1 MTAPDTD
8 PESVFPANVVS
19 LVAVRLDQKLNGD
32 SVPPEQHV
40 TVQTRPIHTLNA
52 GHAVAVLPIDWS
64 IAGEAEMGTFP
75 RDPNPIQHYG
85 VIVQCLVSDWSEE
98 SGISRLS
105 LLSRRVRNT
114 LISDRV
120 LHQALRGLV
129 CTEDET
135 RERFH
140 ALRVLRQNFLVND
153 PDEATTAL
161 YLSTTE
167 ITVVTEVIGPV

>member
-1 MTAPDTD
+1 MTTPEPD
-8 PESVFPANVVS
+8 PVSVFPANVVS
-19 LVAVRLDQKLNGD
+19 LVAVRLDQKLNGED
-32 SVPPEQHV
+32 VPPEQHV
-40 TVQTRPIHTLNA
+40 AVQTRPIHTLNA
-52 GHAVAVLPIDWS
+52 GRAVAVLPVDWT

-120 LHQALRGLV
+120 LHQALRGLE
-129 CTEDET
+129 CAEDET